1 MQIDRQIEL
10 LGAGKDRPEFLV
22 VEEFAVREP
31 VQHGALEAELC
42 RALELVGGG
51 VRHGSRQRRK
61 TGEARR
67 VLGDDRGET
76 VVDAGRHCGRGFSR
90 QFLRR
95 RRAVREHLNV
105 DAGVVHFLDAQR
117 PEIMQPVELLAG
129 PAGFGADKGFFE
141 LFVPIMLFD
150 GDDGTMRFTE
160 HLFPPLAHDPEKWK
174 PVFGQDHAQTRN
186 LADTVVSNSAYPS
199 HLGEQSINVTFS

>member
-1 MQIDRQIEL
+1 MAPL
-10 LGAGKDRPEFLV
+10 KPS
-22 VEEFAVREP
+22 FAVRSNSSAAAS
-31 VQHGALEAELC
+31 GTA
-42 RALELVGGG
+42 VGSAAKPAKRVGFLA
-51 VRHGSRQRRK
+51 
-61 TGEARR
+61 TIAARR
-67 VLGDDRGET
+67 SLTRVAIAGAVSAGNFC
-76 VVDAGRHCGRGFSR
+76 VDGAPCESTWMSMPASSISLMRS
-90 QFLRR
+90 
-95 RRAVREHLNV
+95 A
-105 DAGVVHFLDAQR
+105 

-129 PAGFGADKGFFE
+129 PAGFRADKGFFE